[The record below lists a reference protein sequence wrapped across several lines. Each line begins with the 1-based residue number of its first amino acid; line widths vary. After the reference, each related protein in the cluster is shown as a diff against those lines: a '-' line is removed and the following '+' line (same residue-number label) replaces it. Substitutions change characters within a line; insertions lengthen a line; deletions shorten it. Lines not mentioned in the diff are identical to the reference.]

1 MEKFTFEVSEGEV
14 GVRIDKF
21 LTNHFLPIKPEVTR
35 SKLKALIESGAVCD
49 DKNNLVKSASSET
62 KFAGQFF
69 IVTLPDARSSDLKA
83 KKIAFEVVYE
93 DDDLL
98 VINKP
103 DGLTVHPGSG
113 NAENTLVN
121 GLLFTHAGKL
131 SSINGEMRPGIV
143 HRLDKDTSGLML
155 VAKNDFTHGI
165 LTDALKKH
173 TIQRSYLAFIYGV
186 IDPQKG
192 RIDKNIIRS
201 RVNRL
206 RMKTV
211 KALGRHAVTNYE
223 TKKIFLDGFISLVEC
238 RLETGR
244 THQIRVHMESI
255 KHSVVGDQ
263 LYSSAKK
270 TAPNSISLK
279 TKTLIEKFP
288 RQALHSY
295 KIGFLH
301 PRDKREMFFE
311 IELPEDMKELE
322 KAVAEK

>member
-1 MEKFTFEVSEGEV
+1 MEKFKFEVTEGEV
-14 GVRIDKF
+14 GIRLDKF
-21 LTNHFLPIKPEVTR
+21 LTNHFSEVKPEVTR
-35 SKLKALIESGAVCD
+35 SKVKMLIERGAVCD
-49 DKNNLVKSASSET
+49 DTKQPVKGSRDT
-62 KFAGQFF
+62 KFLGQIFY
-69 IVTLPDARSSDLKA
+69 VTLPEARPSHLQA
-83 KKIAFEVVYE
+83 KDIAFELVYE

-103 DGLTVHPGSG
+103 AGLTVHPGSG
-113 NAENTLVN
+113 NADNTLVN

-165 LTDALKKH
+165 LTDALKAH
-173 TIQRSYLAFIYGV
+173 RIQRSYLAFIYGV
-186 IDPQKG
+186 IDPARG

-206 RMKTV
+206 RMKIV
-211 KALGRHAVTNYE
+211 KTLGRVATTNYE
-223 TKKIFLDGFISLVEC
+223 TKKIFLGGYLSLVEC

-244 THQIRVHMESI
+244 THQIRVHMEAI
-255 KHSVVGDQ
+255 KHSLVGDQ
-263 LYSSAKK
+263 LYSSCKK
-270 TAPNSISLK
+270 MAPKEIELK
-279 TKTLIEKFP
+279 VKNLVEKFP

-295 KIGFLH
+295 KIGFIH

-311 IELPEDMKELE
+311 VPLPKDLLELE
-322 KAVAEK
+322 KGISPE

>member
-1 MEKFTFEVSEGEV
+1 MEKFKFEVAEGEV
-14 GVRIDKF
+14 GIRLDKF

-35 SKLKALIESGAVCD
+35 SKIKMLIEMQAVCD
-49 DKNNLVKSASSET
+49 EKSQPVKGSQDT
-62 KFAGQFF
+62 KFLGQVFY
-69 IVTLPDARSSDLKA
+69 VTLPDARSSDLQA
-83 KKIAFEVVYE
+83 KEIAFGIVYE

-113 NAENTLVN
+113 NADNTLVN

-165 LTDALKKH
+165 LTDALKNH

-186 IDPQKG
+186 IDPARG

-201 RVNRL
+201 RLNRL

-211 KALGRHAVTNYE
+211 KSLGRHAVTNYE
-223 TKKIFLDGFISLVEC
+223 TKKIFLDGYISLVEC

-244 THQIRVHMESI
+244 THQIRVHMEAI
-255 KHSVVGDQ
+255 KHSIVGDQ

-270 TAPNSISLK
+270 TAPKEIELK
-279 TKTLIEKFP
+279 VKNLIEKFP

-301 PRDKREMFFE
+301 PRDKREMSFE
-311 IELPEDMKELE
+311 IPLPEDLKELE
-322 KAVAEK
+322 KAL